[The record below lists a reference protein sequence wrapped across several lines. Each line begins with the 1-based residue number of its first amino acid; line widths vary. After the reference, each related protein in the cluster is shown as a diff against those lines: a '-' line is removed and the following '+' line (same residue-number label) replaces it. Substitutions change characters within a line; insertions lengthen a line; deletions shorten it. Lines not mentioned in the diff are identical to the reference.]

1 MNDEH
6 SGTGLRLVGATAG
19 DEPPDSRVAV
29 VLEVLAG
36 EREADVARRWSVE
49 PALVRRWVRAFVA
62 AGAAEVTN
70 RPRPDAAQQR
80 DRFLT
85 AFAHELRTPLA
96 VAQGWTALLD
106 DEELAPP
113 LAGIVDKLA
122 TALRRLEER
131 TLEVE
136 LMAAASLGRLRLDTR
151 RTTVGDLVAELPE
164 LGDTTGE
171 TGAEVVV
178 DPAHFRRVLRDL
190 WWAAGLPPEPRRRRL
205 EVAVVEP
212 WVEVRVLREAEPI
225 EPRVL
230 QALFEP
236 FDVNDDATG
245 VTIGLYLARA
255 LVVAHGG
262 TLGLEQDDDG
272 SALWVRVP
280 QRRRSPSAES
290 GNREARP

>member
-1 MNDEH
+1 MTDEH
-6 SGTGLRLVGATAG
+6 RGPGLRLVGATAG
-19 DEPPDSRVAV
+19 DEPADSRVAV

-36 EREADVARRWSVE
+36 ERETDVARRWSVE
-49 PALVRRWVRAFVA
+49 PALVRRWARAFVA

-85 AFAHELRTPLA
+85 AFAHELRTPLT
-96 VAQGWTALLD
+96 VAQGWTSLLD
-106 DEELAPP
+106 DEDLAPP

-131 TLEVE
+131 TVEVE

-151 RTTVGDLVAELPE
+151 RTTVAGIVAGMPE
-164 LGDTTGE
+164 LGEVAGE

-178 DPAHFRRVLRDL
+178 DPAHFRRILRDL
-190 WWAAGLPPEPRRRRL
+190 WWAAGLPPEPRRRSL

-212 WVEVRVLREAEPI
+212 WVEVRVLRDADPI

-230 QALFEP
+230 QALFDP
-236 FDVNDDATG
+236 FEVNDDATG

-262 TLGLEQDDDG
+262 TLGLDQDDDG
-272 SALWVRVP
+272 AALWVRIP
-280 QRRRSPSAES
+280 QRRRSASHES
-290 GNREARP
+290 G